1 MLCGHPVEDVI
12 NSPLRRGFRSDI
24 HTHTH
29 THTPPTLWLIHVDVR
44 LIHIDVWQKPTQY
57 FKAIGLQ
64 LKKIGKKLVLILK
77 LMMLH
82 MDQNYKTDIHITEL
96 SRMNRRDTQTAKE

>member
-1 MLCGHPVEDVI
+1 MTYI
-12 NSPLRRGFRSDI
+12 N
-24 HTHTH
+24 TH
-29 THTPPTLWLIHVDVR
+29 THTPLWLIHVDVR

-64 LKKIGKKLVLILK
+64 FKKIGKKLVLILK